1 MEKKNE
7 HSVPHTHNSHICRK
21 KMIFHELCS
30 NVHFSLAITD
40 EDDIKSGSIRTIKEI
55 CCASCLKSVE
65 CMLQNTS
72 RTRAN
77 RKNHTLGVCA
87 FSCSYFISLFPSL
100 SVCAVFSFFGSH
112 AIFFASN
119 SIRCAMCLLKPEI
132 KWDRTHT
139 HNQDSNNVYHVWLF
153 YRKLVIF
160 LTQMMWFECE
170 RKAHILD
177 RRWVCANVF
186 ILFIFFPISDLCT
199 QNRIFYCMIHN
210 VCMGHRMKHTAPDG
224 RPRFYTMARD
234 IDRCVKVVC
243 THWIFYYL

>member
-7 HSVPHTHNSHICRK
+7 HSVPHTHNSYICRK

-119 SIRCAMCLLKPEI
+119 SIRCAMCFAQTRDKVRQ
-132 KWDRTHT
+132 DTHT
-139 HNQDSNNVYHVWLF
+139 QS
-153 YRKLVIF
+153 R
-160 LTQMMWFECE
+160 
-170 RKAHILD
+170 
-177 RRWVCANVF
+177 
-186 ILFIFFPISDLCT
+186 
-199 QNRIFYCMIHN
+199 
-210 VCMGHRMKHTAPDG
+210 
-224 RPRFYTMARD
+224 
-234 IDRCVKVVC
+234 
-243 THWIFYYL
+243 